1 MYPSFTNLRSFTSY
15 KFSTL
20 RMRALWDEFWAKSIG
35 RDTNLAAFP
44 KHEHRNNP
52 NRKLLGTKDIRV
64 EQIIGTFNRVS
75 DFDGQFRPLSKHLS
89 DRWVNTY
96 ITLERDGW
104 SPILVHKIG
113 EDYYVEDGHH
123 RVSVARSTGM
133 AFIEAKVWEYPLR
146 LRQTKV
152 CPPARG
158 TERDSAKA
166 YASSGMERGSL
177 E

>member
-1 MYPSFTNLRSFTSY
+1 MYPTFTNLRSFTSY

-20 RMRALWDEFWAKSIG
+20 RMRALWDEFWAKLTG
-35 RDTNLAAFP
+35 RETRLAAFP
-44 KHEHRNNP
+44 KHERRNNP
-52 NRKLLGTKDIRV
+52 NKKLLGTKDIRV

-75 DFDGQFRPLSKHLS
+75 DFDDQFRPLSKHLS

-113 EDYYVEDGHH
+113 EHYYVEDGHH
-123 RVSVARSTGM
+123 RVSVARSIGM
-133 AFIEAKVWEYPLR
+133 AFIEAKVWEYPVR
-146 LRQTKV
+146 LKQTKV
-152 CPPARG
+152 CPSIRR
-158 TERDSAKA
+158 TERDSAKV
-166 YASSGMERGSL
+166 YASSGMERGSV